1 MHFSQSVA
9 SFVAAV
15 LSVQSAAGAVV
26 RTDRVR
32 RNESTVKYSL
42 PQDSVDLAA
51 RTAELDATR
60 AGYEYGPPV
69 AGGPYYPSGT
79 LGSVKGA
86 ADLASLQADLVP
98 QEGLVGLDAAH
109 ANASAATGKVSNHVA
124 KIWGWGPFANF
135 DVLVQRPEDCGGL

>member
-1 MHFSQSVA
+1 MHFSQPLA
-9 SFVAAV
+9 SFVAV
-15 LSVQSAAGAVV
+15 LTVQSAAGAVV

-42 PQDSVDLAA
+42 PQDSIDLAA
-51 RTAELDATR
+51 RNAELETTR

-69 AGGPYYPSGT
+69 AGGPYYPAGT
-79 LGSVKGA
+79 LGAVKGA

-109 ANASAATGKVSNHVA
+109 ANASAAAGKVSNHV
-124 KIWGWGPFANF
+124 GQ
-135 DVLVQRPEDCGGL
+135 DLGLGAFC